1 MSKCL
6 MIYCETYVA
15 QYYTLEQNFGNVLC
29 LSWFEGLF
37 SRITIFT
44 IFRTLFPQ
52 LILIARGVIARE
64 RKRII
69 ELRRTK
75 KNKRGNTYIQ
85 VSEQKLYIVA
95 IETKETYIKRR
106 VGD

>member
-1 MSKCL
+1 MSNCL
-6 MIYCETYVA
+6 MIYCETCVA
-15 QYYTLEQNFGNVLC
+15 QYYTLEQNFENVLC

-44 IFRTLFPQ
+44 IFQTLFPQ

-69 ELRRTK
+69 ELRRTRK

-95 IETKETYIKRR
+95 IETKETYITR
-106 VGD
+106 

>member
-1 MSKCL
+1 

-15 QYYTLEQNFGNVLC
+15 QYNTLEQNFGNVLC

-37 SRITIFT
+37 SWITIFT
-44 IFRTLFPQ
+44 IFQTLFPQ

-69 ELRRTK
+69 ELRRTRK
-75 KNKRGNTYIQ
+75 KKQKRKHIYSG
-85 VSEQKLYIVA
+85 
-95 IETKETYIKRR
+95 
-106 VGD
+106 

>member
-1 MSKCL
+1 MSNCL
-6 MIYCETYVA
+6 MIYCETCVA
-15 QYYTLEQNFGNVLC
+15 QYYTLEQNFENVLC

-37 SRITIFT
+37 GRITIFT
-44 IFRTLFPQ
+44 IFQTLFPQ
-52 LILIARGVIARE
+52 LILIARGVNVKENVLLNWGGRE
-64 RKRII
+64 
-69 ELRRTK
+69 K